1 MMTLFADKEKNLDR
15 AALVLRLVLGAVF
28 IGHGYQ
34 KVFEMHVSNV
44 AGFFGTLG
52 IPMAGLAGPFIAYL
66 ELLGGV
72 AILLGGFTRVIALLL
87 ACDMLGA
94 IILVH
99 AKGGFFAPKGIELV
113 FGIFGMA
120 IALVFLGAG
129 AYSIDAKLARRGAP
143 TP

>member
-44 AGFFGTLG
+44 AGFFDTLG
-52 IPMAGLAGPFIAYL
+52 VPMAGLTGPFIAYL
-66 ELLGGV
+66 ELLGGL
-72 AILLGGFTRVIALLL
+72 AILLGAFTRVIALLL

-129 AYSIDAKLARRGAP
+129 AYSIDAMLARRGAP

>member
-1 MMTLFADKEKNLDR
+1 MMTRFADKEKNLDR
-15 AALVLRLVLGAVF
+15 AALVLRIVLGAVF
-28 IGHGYQ
+28 IAHGYQ
-34 KVFEMHVSNV
+34 KVFGMGVLNV
-44 AGFFGTLG
+44 AGFFDTLG
-52 IPMAGLAGPFIAYL
+52 VPMAGIAGPFIAYL
-66 ELLGGV
+66 GLLGGV

-129 AYSIDAKLARRGAP
+129 AYSIDAMLARRGAP